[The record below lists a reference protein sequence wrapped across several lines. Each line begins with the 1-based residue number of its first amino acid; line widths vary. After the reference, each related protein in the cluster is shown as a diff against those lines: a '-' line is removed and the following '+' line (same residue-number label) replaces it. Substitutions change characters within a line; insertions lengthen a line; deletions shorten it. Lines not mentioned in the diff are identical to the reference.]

1 MPAIAEKT
9 TAPTPRVLPSPA
21 ERHATLVAAGLKA
34 KTQFADKYEGAS
46 IRLKTVL
53 HNRPVIRSFKRIFNI
68 SMRNWYIATSVP
80 RASLGD
86 AALAAQVEAGMLK
99 KISESTAHF
108 KQKISQCQAIATEAE
123 VDFDLISHGA
133 EYVDDT
139 RVIGPVAMQM
149 RELFLLADRYLDLTQ
164 ALYSFAQISGDEAN
178 NASFEVKKRLEG
190 VSTSIRN
197 YRRIALE
204 KVNDS
209 GKNRQGFK
217 AVAVDGDAAGEAKE
231 ALPAPSETPSNVR
244 EIASATPDIAAP
256 EQQSTTQDDS
266 AEEAAAG
273 KKTRQAA

>member
-9 TAPTPRVLPSPA
+9 TAPAHRVIPSPA
-21 ERHATLVAAGLKA
+21 ERHATLIAAGLKA

-46 IRLKTVL
+46 IRLKTVM

-80 RASLGD
+80 RSSLGD
-86 AALAAQVEAGMLK
+86 AALASQVEAGMLK
-99 KISESTAHF
+99 KISESIAFF
-108 KQKISQCQAIATEAE
+108 KQKISQCQAIATETE
-123 VDFDLISHGA
+123 VDFNLISHGA

-149 RELFLLADRYLDLTQ
+149 RELFLLSDRYLDLTQ

-178 NASFEVKKRLEG
+178 NASFDVKKRLEA

-217 AVAVDGDAAGEAKE
+217 AVAVDGESVGQEKN
-231 ALPAPSETPSNVR
+231 ALPAPSEDAPTNVR
-244 EIASATPDIAAP
+244 EIASAADTVKSAAVKVP
-256 EQQSTTQDDS
+256 SGES
-266 AEEAAAG
+266 AEDTAAG
-273 KKTRQAA
+273 EKIQQAA